1 MTTSSIPHFLKRK
14 AVCMITAPVATT
26 RYDKASPLLI
36 RAGQIVA
43 RYGLVVVLA
52 WIGFGKYVKMEARVL
67 IEHSPL
73 MSWLYDYLSVTT
85 VARGLGTMEIVA
97 ALLIALRPAW
107 PRASAV
113 GSALA
118 VVLFLGT
125 LSFLFTTPGV
135 VATHAAGLPVLSAQP
150 GQFLLKDLVLIGV
163 AIWALG
169 DSLRGAVPRA
179 QLASP
184 PERNLRRAGTLTP
197 PSPGRLV
204 SGRAFLPTLPWGTS
218 VMTCVPSSSAFAP

>member
-1 MTTSSIPHFLKRK
+1 MAQFL
-14 AVCMITAPVATT
+14 T
-26 RYDKASPLLI
+26 
-36 RAGQIVA
+36 RAGQLIS

-52 WIGFGKYVKMEARVL
+52 WIGFGKYVKMESRVL

-73 MSWLYDYLSVTT
+73 MSWIYHVASVTW

-97 ALLIALRPAW
+97 ALLIATRPWW

-118 VVLFLGT
+118 VVLFIGT

-135 VATHAAGLPVLSAQP
+135 VATHAAGLPVLSGMP

-163 AIWALG
+163 ALWSLG
-169 DSLRGAVPRA
+169 ESLTAAGFTRGAEPH
-179 QLASP
+179 
-184 PERNLRRAGTLTP
+184 RREDANS
-197 PSPGRLV
+197 PSPR
-204 SGRAFLPTLPWGTS
+204 R
-218 VMTCVPSSSAFAP
+218 

>member
-1 MTTSSIPHFLKRK
+1 MTAMPF
-14 AVCMITAPVATT
+14 VIT
-26 RYDKASPLLI
+26 RFDKAGPLLM
-36 RAGQIVA
+36 RVGQLVA

-73 MSWLYDYLSVTT
+73 MSWIYDYLSVTT
-85 VARGLGTMEIVA
+85 VARGLGTMEIIA
-97 ALLIALRPAW
+97 ALLIASRPVS

-118 VVLFLGT
+118 AVLFLGT

-135 VATHAAGLPVLSAQP
+135 VATHAAGLPVLSSQP

-163 AIWALG
+163 AIWTLG
-169 DSLRGAVPRA
+169 DSLRALSSPAVTEPI
-179 QLASP
+179 
-184 PERNLRRAGTLTP
+184 
-197 PSPGRLV
+197 
-204 SGRAFLPTLPWGTS
+204 
-218 VMTCVPSSSAFAP
+218 